1 MPQKER
7 PRVHASPSVALV
19 GRKNVGKSSL
29 FNRLIEDNQAIVS
42 DVPGTTRDV
51 GIGMARWRGQLLT
64 LLDTGGLDIIKQDE
78 IEKNVRKQALRAAQ
92 KSHVIVFLGDA
103 LTGPLSTDVVLAK
116 ELRKAGKPVILAV
129 NKADSAALRRE
140 TGDQWKKLGFGE
152 PIAVSAA
159 TGGGTGDLLDRIFEE
174 LAKIDLP
181 LDEIAPEATI
191 AMIGRPN
198 VGKSSLL
205 NAMIGEE
212 RVIVS
217 EVPHTTREPQDTLL
231 FYKDKPIL
239 VVDTAGIRKRSH
251 IAKGLESVSVGKSLT
266 AIQRADVVFLVIDVT
281 QGVEQQDS
289 HLAGLAAD
297 AGKGIV
303 IVLNKWDTLSEKSTK
318 TGDEERE
325 EIYLS
330 LPFLRWAPIAFVS
343 AKTGMRVQNLL
354 DLALKVKAAREREL
368 TNEELDRFVE
378 KRVKPYLASR
388 LSHHK
393 TAMGQ
398 KRKQTFVFGIRQT
411 HVAPPK
417 FIMIVKD
424 KDFTDPTITRFVENR
439 LREEFELVG
448 TPVTVNYREIEK

>member
-1 MPQKER
+1 MPEKEK
-7 PRVHASPSVALV
+7 PTVHASPSVALV

-42 DVPGTTRDV
+42 DIPGTTRDV
-51 GIGMARWRGQLLT
+51 GIGMCRWRGQLLT
-64 LLDTGGLDIIKQDE
+64 LLDTGGLDIIKKDE
-78 IEKNVRKQALRAAQ
+78 IELNVRKQALRAAQ

-129 NKADSAALRRE
+129 NKADSASSRRE
-140 TGDQWKKLGFGE
+140 TGDQWKKLGFGD

-174 LAKIDLP
+174 LAKIELP
-181 LDEIAPEATI
+181 LDEIVPDVTI

-231 FYKDKPIL
+231 FYKDRPIL
-239 VVDTAGIRKRSH
+239 VVDTAGIRKRAH
-251 IAKGLESVSVGKSLT
+251 IARGLESVSVGKSLT
-266 AIQRADVVFLVIDVT
+266 AIQQADVVFLVIDLT
-281 QGVEQQDS
+281 RGVEAQDQ

-297 AGKGIV
+297 SGKGIV
-303 IVLNKWDTLSEKSTK
+303 IVLNKWDTLSAKTTKSA
-318 TGDEERE
+318 DEQRE
-325 EIYLS
+325 EIYLQ

-354 DLALKVKAAREREL
+354 DMALKVKVAREREL
-368 TNEELDRFVE
+368 TVEELDRFVE

-388 LSHHK
+388 ISHNK
-393 TAMGQ
+393 TMLGQ
-398 KRKQTFVFGIRQT
+398 KRKQTYVFGIRQVST
-411 HVAPPK
+411 TPPK

-424 KDFTDPTITRFVENR
+424 KDFTDPTITKFVENR
-439 LREEFELVG
+439 LREDFGLEG
-448 TPVTVNYREIEK
+448 TPVSVNYREIER

>member
-1 MPQKER
+1 MPQKEK
-7 PRVHASPSVALV
+7 PKVHASPSVAIV

-42 DVPGTTRDV
+42 SVPGTTRDV

-64 LLDTGGLDIIKQDE
+64 LLDTGGLDIIKHDE
-78 IEKNVRKQALRAAQ
+78 IEVNVRKQALRAAQ

-103 LTGPLSTDVVLAK
+103 QTGPLSTDIVLAK
-116 ELRKAGKPVILAV
+116 ELRKAGRPVILAV
-129 NKADSAALRRE
+129 NKADSPTTRRE
-140 TGDQWKKLGFGE
+140 IGNQWRKLGFGE
-152 PIAVSAA
+152 PLAISAA
-159 TGGGTGDLLDRIFEE
+159 SGAGTGDLLDRIFEE
-174 LAKIDLP
+174 LSKIELP
-181 LDEIAPEATI
+181 LDEIVPDVTI

-231 FYKDKPIL
+231 FYKDRPIL

-251 IAKGLESVSVGKSLT
+251 IARGLESVSVDKSLT
-266 AIQRADVVFLVIDVT
+266 AIKQSDVVFLVIDVT
-281 QGVEQQDS
+281 RGVEQQDM

-297 AGKGIV
+297 SGKGIV

-354 DLALKVKAAREREL
+354 DLALKVKLAREREL

-388 LSHHK
+388 ISHKK
-393 TAMGQ
+393 TALGQ
-398 KRKQTFVFGIRQT
+398 KRKQTHVFGIRQLST
-411 HVAPPK
+411 TPPK

-424 KDFTDPTITRFVENR
+424 KDFTDPNVTRFVENR
-439 LREEFELVG
+439 LREEFGLEG
-448 TPVTVNYREIEK
+448 TPVFVNYREIEK

>member
-1 MPQKER
+1 MPEKEK
-7 PRVHASPSVALV
+7 PTVHASPSVALV

-64 LLDTGGLDIIKQDE
+64 LLDTGGLDIIKRDE
-78 IEKNVRKQALRAAQ
+78 IEVNVRKQALRAAQ
-92 KSHVIVFLGDA
+92 KSHVIVFMGDA
-103 LTGPLSTDVVLAK
+103 TTGPLSTDILLAK
-116 ELRKAGKPVILAV
+116 ELRKTGKPVILAV
-129 NKADSAALRRE
+129 NKADSPALRRE
-140 TGDQWKKLGFGE
+140 VGNQWRKLGFGE
-152 PIAVSAA
+152 PLAISA
-159 TGGGTGDLLDRIFEE
+159 GNGSGTGDLLDRIFET

-181 LDEIAPEATI
+181 LDEITPSVTI
-191 AMIGRPN
+191 AMLGRPN

-231 FYKDKPIL
+231 FYKDQPIL
-239 VVDTAGIRKRSH
+239 VIDTAGIRKRSH
-251 IAKGLESVSVGKSLT
+251 IERGLESVSVGKSLT
-266 AIQRADVVFLVIDVT
+266 AIQQADVVFLVIDIT
-281 QGVEQQDS
+281 QGVGQQDA
-289 HLAGLAAD
+289 HLAGMAAES
-297 AGKGIV
+297 GKGIV
-303 IVLNKWDTLSEKSTK
+303 IVLNKWDTLSSKTTK

-325 EIYLS
+325 EIYVS

-354 DLALKVKAAREREL
+354 DLALRVKLARERVL

-388 LSHHK
+388 LSHKK
-393 TAMGQ
+393 TAQGI
-398 KRKQTFVFGIRQT
+398 KRKQTYVFGIRQNST
-411 HVAPPK
+411 MPPK
-417 FIMIVKD
+417 FTMIVKD
-424 KDFTDPTITRFVENR
+424 KDFTDPNVTRYVENR
-439 LREEFELVG
+439 LREEFGLEG
-448 TPVTVNYREIEK
+448 TPVSVNYREIEK